1 MKPMPV
7 LEIDPIAD
15 VFCQELAC
23 VDHMGGAVRLT
34 FTVTRNYDAEPVR
47 EIVSRLI
54 VPSEQLPRIALR
66 LLASQSVKL
75 EAIHH

>member
-15 VFCQELAC
+15 VFCRELAC

-47 EIVSRLI
+47 EIVSRLS